1 MSEDAK
7 KKDVVEKASIQVK
20 RSAIQITPC
29 GSPSIF
35 SATETIAWNGGN
47 IRLSAFGITRNASVD
62 ALDKQV
68 QDLMKALSVAEM

>member
-1 MSEDAK
+1 MSEDANK
-7 KKDVVEKASIQVK
+7 KVAVEKASIQIK

-35 SATETIAWNGGN
+35 SATEGITWNGGN
-47 IRLSAFGITRNASVD
+47 IRLAAFGTTRNESVD

-68 QDLMKALSVAEM
+68 QDLIKALSVAEL